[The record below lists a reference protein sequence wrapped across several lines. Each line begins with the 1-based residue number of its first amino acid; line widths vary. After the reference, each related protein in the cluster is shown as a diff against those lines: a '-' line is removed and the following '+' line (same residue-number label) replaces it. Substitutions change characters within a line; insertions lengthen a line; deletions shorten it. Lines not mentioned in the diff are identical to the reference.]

1 LIVTDWKKKWI
12 DVYHYYKLHFT
23 MTSSWSF
30 VRKMYARKY
39 VFMKEVKIQ
48 FFFDKS
54 TTTKVLLL
62 RLCYDVVTIT
72 KYTTYILTWFP
83 EKNHVNLWNNIE
95 LWIYAV
101 YLIIENEKIEKNTRF
116 TTYYYKYTTE
126 KNPKLRAVEGNK
138 TFGIN
143 FFVAWFYLFLF
154 FEKLWSFL
162 LNEWWWC
169 VDNARNEEKKI
180 KLVHM
185 LKKEKEITKI
195 LQLFLLFW
203 IKLTRLLGKRK
214 NNLSNDLYFIII
226 INLFVAYVLMNFFKK
241 KNPFEDNE
249 ILMFTK
255 TTNFTTTPT
264 YETRWKTNWI
274 LMMMYH
280 MSCLVLFLLLYI
292 IYKRRQVCIIIFT
305 YF

>member
-1 LIVTDWKKKWI
+1 MYTYVKNWLWPTEKRNELMCITTT
-12 DVYHYYKLHFT
+12 LNFT

-143 FFVAWFYLFLF
+143 FFVAWFYLF
-154 FEKLWSFL
+154 
-162 LNEWWWC
+162 
-169 VDNARNEEKKI
+169 
-180 KLVHM
+180 
-185 LKKEKEITKI
+185 
-195 LQLFLLFW
+195 FW
-203 IKLTRLLGKRK
+203 
-214 NNLSNDLYFIII
+214 
-226 INLFVAYVLMNFFKK
+226 
-241 KNPFEDNE
+241 
-249 ILMFTK
+249 
-255 TTNFTTTPT
+255 
-264 YETRWKTNWI
+264 ET
-274 LMMMYH
+274 
-280 MSCLVLFLLLYI
+280 V
-292 IYKRRQVCIIIFT
+292 IIFT
-305 YF
+305 

>member
-1 LIVTDWKKKWI
+1 MLCTW
-12 DVYHYYKLHFT
+12 LL
-23 MTSSWSF
+23 
-30 VRKMYARKY
+30 KMR
-39 VFMKEVKIQ
+39 
-48 FFFDKS
+48 
-54 TTTKVLLL
+54 
-62 RLCYDVVTIT
+62 RL
-72 KYTTYILTWFP
+72 K
-83 EKNHVNLWNNIE
+83 
-95 LWIYAV
+95 
-101 YLIIENEKIEKNTRF
+101 KNTRF

-241 KNPFEDNE
+241 K
-249 ILMFTK
+249 T
-255 TTNFTTTPT
+255 
-264 YETRWKTNWI
+264 
-274 LMMMYH
+274 
-280 MSCLVLFLLLYI
+280 LLKIMKY
-292 IYKRRQVCIIIFT
+292 
-305 YF
+305 

>member
-1 LIVTDWKKKWI
+1 MLCTW
-12 DVYHYYKLHFT
+12 LL
-23 MTSSWSF
+23 
-30 VRKMYARKY
+30 KMR
-39 VFMKEVKIQ
+39 
-48 FFFDKS
+48 
-54 TTTKVLLL
+54 
-62 RLCYDVVTIT
+62 RL
-72 KYTTYILTWFP
+72 K
-83 EKNHVNLWNNIE
+83 
-95 LWIYAV
+95 
-101 YLIIENEKIEKNTRF
+101 KNTRF

-264 YETRWKTNWI
+264 YETRWKTNWS

>member
-1 LIVTDWKKKWI
+1 MLCTW
-12 DVYHYYKLHFT
+12 LL
-23 MTSSWSF
+23 
-30 VRKMYARKY
+30 KMR
-39 VFMKEVKIQ
+39 
-48 FFFDKS
+48 
-54 TTTKVLLL
+54 
-62 RLCYDVVTIT
+62 RL
-72 KYTTYILTWFP
+72 K
-83 EKNHVNLWNNIE
+83 
-95 LWIYAV
+95 
-101 YLIIENEKIEKNTRF
+101 KNTRF

>member
-1 LIVTDWKKKWI
+1 
-12 DVYHYYKLHFT
+12 
-23 MTSSWSF
+23 
-30 VRKMYARKY
+30 MYARKY

-101 YLIIENEKIEKNTRF
+101 YLIIENEKIEKKTQDLLH
-116 TTYYYKYTTE
+116 TTINIQQK
-126 KNPKLRAVEGNK
+126 K
-138 TFGIN
+138 TPNWELLKETKHLASI
-143 FFVAWFYLFLF
+143 FLSLDFIYF

-226 INLFVAYVLMNFFKK
+226 INLFVAYVLMNLFKK
-241 KNPFEDNE
+241 K
-249 ILMFTK
+249 T
-255 TTNFTTTPT
+255 
-264 YETRWKTNWI
+264 
-274 LMMMYH
+274 
-280 MSCLVLFLLLYI
+280 LLKIMKY
-292 IYKRRQVCIIIFT
+292 
-305 YF
+305 